1 MSSNETIDAPI
12 TFRLLPNTIKTMG
25 RAQRADFIVEAALVS
40 RLHCRFG
47 LSPEGTLTVQDLGS
61 TNGTFVNDKK
71 IDEARLAAG
80 DKVRVGR
87 VEFTVSVAEDSQP
100 TLHSVNGGQTAG

>member
-1 MSSNETIDAPI
+1 MWTLSSNGTIDVPM
-12 TFRLLPNTIKTMG
+12 TFRLLPNSIKTMG

-40 RLHCRFG
+40 RLHCQFA

-61 TNGTFVNDKK
+61 TNGTFVNDRK
-71 IDEARLAAG
+71 IDEARLAEG

-87 VEFTVSVAEDSQP
+87 VEFTVAAREGD
-100 TLHSVNGGQTAG
+100 